1 MRRRALL
8 VWIVSLLLV
17 GRAQAQLQ
25 SPCETHVAKL
35 LRADAKRATQWNWG
49 WGSLFAMSALAHT
62 GLAVSVDNRDLKVSL
77 WTGAVKS
84 TLGTFNQVLFPI
96 RIEPPAGCEGLAKQL
111 TRARRIE
118 QRRHNWF
125 AHASV
130 LGVNMLGFAAVAI
143 LTEDYLLAASGSI
156 LGSLVGELVL
166 YTSPNR
172 LREAGFQLEQLGMAP
187 LLGAESFGF
196 AVHGRF

>member
-8 VWIVSLLLV
+8 VWIASLLFV
-17 GRAQAQLQ
+17 GQAQAQHQ
-25 SPCETHVAKL
+25 SPCETKVAKL

-49 WGSLFAMSALAHT
+49 WGSLFAVSALAHS

-77 WTGAVKS
+77 WTGAMKS
-84 TLGTFNQVLFPI
+84 TLGTFNQILFPI
-96 RIEPPAGCEGLAKQL
+96 RIEPPAGCEGLAKHL

-118 QRRHNWF
+118 QKRHNWF

-130 LGVNMLGFAAVAI
+130 FAVNMLGFAAVAI
-143 LTEDYLLAASGSI
+143 LTEDYLLAASGSV
-156 LGSLVGELVL
+156 LGSLVGELAI

-172 LREAGFQLEQLGMAP
+172 LREAGLQIEEVAMVPHLGS
-187 LLGAESFGF
+187 EYFGF
-196 AVHGRF
+196 ALHGRF